1 MRLLGGKAPFCAAM
15 GPGTV
20 QLGRLGVLLAFTGP
34 GPRAVSRS
42 RKLPLSRCVGRPWV
56 EDAGVHRSPPSTLEG
71 PGKGRSC
78 WGFWGRKGL
87 SVWADACPGQRGTG
101 PLASGP
107 CWVAGDTGVG
117 GGVEGAMGSPSVE
130 GALGGWSHHRLGL
143 ASLPPLPQGVEE

>member
-1 MRLLGGKAPFCAAM
+1 MRLLGGKAPLCAAT

-42 RKLPLSRCVGRPWV
+42 RKFRLSGCVGRPWAGY
-56 EDAGVHRSPPSTLEG
+56 AGVHRSPPSTLEG
-71 PGKGRSC
+71 PGRGRSC

-87 SVWADACPGQRGTG
+87 SVWADACPGQGGTW

-117 GGVEGAMGSPSVE
+117 GEVEGAMGSPSVE